1 MRKVTVL
8 ASLLL
13 LAPAVSQAKTLDDL
27 LVEKGVIT
35 KSEALATS
43 GSAASKTYWK
53 DGTRFEFPDSGFT
66 AKLNTFIQTRYTFAD
81 QDEDAGKQNT
91 SSFQV
96 VKARIYLTGTA
107 MHEEFNYYLDG
118 DFVGTKGADGAQTT
132 DLKDAWLQ
140 WNACDW
146 GSLRMGQYKT
156 QVSRQYNTSDHA
168 IQFADRT
175 IASDFFSLGRNQ
187 GLTGYLK
194 DKDGAWSL
202 SAAMFNGMSDGEGQ
216 NKPGVDTKQL
226 GIVAAR
232 WNPMGKM
239 NAFEEGDVDWT
250 EDMAVSI
257 GAAYAYGDATQTA
270 AGGDVSQQNFSADAN
285 FKYMGWGFHG
295 EYYIENYNPDAAGAE
310 TAKPQ
315 GFYAQLGYFLEP
327 KKWEVAARY
336 SMIDCDDGK
345 ASTGACNGN
354 DNVNEATVGINYF
367 WWKHALKAQLNY
379 DFQSADPIGGGSDV
393 NTSKWIF
400 QLSSFF

>member
-35 KSEALATS
+35 KSEAMAAS
-43 GSAASKTYWK
+43 GSSSSKTYWK

-66 AKLNTFIQTRYTFAD
+66 TKLNTFIQTRYTFTD
-81 QDEDAGKQNT
+81 NDEDSGKKNT

-96 VKARIYLTGTA
+96 VRARIYLTGTA
-107 MHEEFNYYLDG
+107 MHEEFNYYFDA

-156 QVSRQYNTSDHA
+156 QVSRQFNTSDHA
-168 IQFADRT
+168 IQFTDRT
-175 IASDFFSLGRNQ
+175 IASDYFSLGRNQ

-194 DKDGAWSL
+194 DKDGLWSA
-202 SAAMFNGMSDGEGQ
+202 SAAIFNGLSDGEGI
-216 NKPGVDTKQL
+216 NKPGVDTEQT
-226 GIVAAR
+226 GIVALR

-239 NAFEEGDVDWT
+239 NAFEEGDIDYT
-250 EDMAVSI
+250 EDAAVSI
-257 GAAYAYGDATQTA
+257 GGAYAYSDATQEA
-270 AGGDVSQQNFSADAN
+270 YGGNIRQTNISVDGNLKYQGFS
-285 FKYMGWGFHG
+285 FHG
-295 EYYIENYNPDAAGAE
+295 EYYVGDFNPQDTDAE
-310 TAKPQ
+310 TARPQ
-315 GFYAQLGYFLEP
+315 GFYTQVGYFLEP
-327 KKWEVAARY
+327 KKWEIAARY
-336 SMIDCDDGK
+336 SLVDCDNG
-345 ASTGACNGN
+345 ASTQGICKGN
-354 DNVNEATVGINYF
+354 DNVNEATIGLNYF
-367 WWKHALKAQLNY
+367 WWKHNLKAQLNY
-379 DFQSADPIGGGSDV
+379 DFQSQEPIGGGSDI